1 MSNMSTH
8 FESTAGACSLQ
19 HSAHESDNT
28 PIGWSAYGGQ
38 TLSPYRLESLGDEH
52 QPWCGGSSTGPA
64 VSIAAGFAPLGI
76 GTETGGSNVFPASV
90 NGLYGLTLPHGSVPI
105 DGVCRISETFDRI
118 GLMARVPHDLASL
131 SNILFDKADA
141 KHEGS
146 PTEGE
151 IPIRSLWDGLSIGV
165 LDSEWGTDPSSS
177 WKWASAEVKDR
188 YASVVKKMETLGA
201 RVVFPLENPPSPDM
215 LMYEGETVHSVSYCE
230 FAGVFK
236 DFISRNFEH
245 NPKLTN
251 LADLIVWNEDHAAQA
266 MPEPYTTQTE
276 LVKCRDSTMTP
287 GKHDAATATLR
298 WLARNEGIA
307 KIMRDRNLD
316 IVLSASDASLVS
328 FSSCAGWPIATV
340 PVNNLNTNGQP
351 WGMFALAR
359 DGSTELLLK
368 FMVAF
373 HGCFEGVRG
382 PKGPFECLSWLCETN
397 ARFMGGE

>member
-1 MSNMSTH
+1 
-8 FESTAGACSLQ
+8 
-19 HSAHESDNT
+19 
-28 PIGWSAYGGQ
+28 
-38 TLSPYRLESLGDEH
+38 
-52 QPWCGGSSTGPA
+52 
-64 VSIAAGFAPLGI
+64 
-76 GTETGGSNVFPASV
+76 
-90 NGLYGLTLPHGSVPI
+90 
-105 DGVCRISETFDRI
+105 
-118 GLMARVPHDLASL
+118 MARDPHDLASL
-131 SNILFDKADA
+131 SNILSGKADA
-141 KHEGS
+141 EHEEPP

-151 IPIRSLWDGLSIGV
+151 NPTRYLWDGLSIGV
-165 LDSEWGTDPSSS
+165 LDSEWGTDPGSS

-201 RVVFPLENPPSPDM
+201 RVVFPLENPPNPDI
-215 LMYEGETVHSVSYCE
+215 LMYEGETVHSISYYE
-230 FAGVFK
+230 FAGVFQ

-276 LVKCRDSTMTP
+276 LVKCLDSTMTP

-298 WLARNEGIA
+298 RIARHDGIA
-307 KIMRDRNLD
+307 KIMHDRNLD

-340 PVNNLNTNGQP
+340 PVENLNINGQP

-382 PKGPFECLSWLCETN
+382 PKGPFE
-397 ARFMGGE
+397 